1 MIRIAFVI
9 NFNVVDWLGG
19 YNVVKNLILSINL
32 NNPKNLQIFVFIKE
46 SESEKYF
53 RDLNV
58 NIIRTNFFSNISLAR
73 RVYSK
78 LQILILGKSK
88 FFEDFFLKY
97 KINLVSHYM
106 PLGRNSEIKSFSWIT
121 DFQHLYY
128 PQYFTFLQRIFRTIN
143 IFYTA
148 SSSSKIILSSN
159 ASASDLKKIINFNLK
174 KIFVHPFFFGNY
186 NPKNIININKLRKK
200 FKIKKNFFF
209 LPNQYWFHKNHL
221 LVLKSIVDLKKRY
234 NLSINI
240 ISSGSIYAK
249 NSKIYYQKVD
259 DFIEEKGLRDNY
271 KYIGIVSEKELWS
284 LMHYSLAVINPSE
297 FEGWNT
303 SVMQAKALSKYNI
316 VSNIK
321 AHIEQK
327 NNKTILFIN
336 NDVISLSETIFK
348 FLNNK
353 KKDNYKKNKRINNID
368 FINYGKKYINLVK
381 SVI

>member
-19 YNVVKNLILSINL
+19 YNVIKNLILSINL
-32 NNPKNLQIFVFIKE
+32 NKPKNLQIFVFIKE
-46 SESEKYF
+46 SESKKYF

-58 NIIRTNFFSNISLAR
+58 NIIKTNFFGNISFAR

-78 LQILILGKSK
+78 LQILFFGKSK

-121 DFQHLYY
+121 DLQHLYY
-128 PQYFTFLQRIFRTIN
+128 PQYFTFLQRFFRTIN
-143 IFYTA
+143 IFYSA
-148 SSSSKIILSSN
+148 ISSSKIILSSN

-174 KIFVHPFFFGNY
+174 KIFVHPFFFVNY
-186 NPKNIININKLRKK
+186 NLRNIININKLKKK
-200 FKIKKNFFF
+200 FNIKKKFFF

-240 ISSGSIYAK
+240 ISSGSMYAK

-259 DFIEEKGLRDNY
+259 DFIEEQGLRDNY

-284 LMHYSLAVINPSE
+284 LMYYSLAIINPSE

-316 VSNIK
+316 ISNIK

-327 NNKTILFIN
+327 NSKTILFVN
-336 NDVISLSETIFK
+336 NNVTSLSEAILK
-348 FLNNK
+348 FFNNK
-353 KKDNYKKNKRINNID
+353 KKNNSKKNKRINNID

>member
-9 NFNVVDWLGG
+9 NFSVVDWLGG
-19 YNVVKNLILSINL
+19 YYVIKNLIMSINL
-32 NNPKNLQIFVFIKE
+32 NKPKNLQIFVFIKE
-46 SESEKYF
+46 TESEKYF

-58 NIIRTNFFSNISLAR
+58 NVIRTNFFGSISFVR

-78 LQILILGKSK
+78 LQILLFGRSK

-97 KINLVSHYM
+97 KINLVSHYI

-128 PQYFTFLQRIFRTIN
+128 PHYFTFLQRILRTIN
-143 IFYTA
+143 IFYIA
-148 SSSSKIILSSN
+148 ISSSKIILSSN
-159 ASASDLKKIINFNLK
+159 SSSSDLKKIINFNLK

-186 NPKNIININKLRKK
+186 NSKNIININKIKKK
-200 FKIKKNFFF
+200 FNIKKNFFF

-221 LVLKSIVDLKKRY
+221 LVLKSIVELKKRY

-240 ISSGSIYAK
+240 ISSGSMYAK
-249 NSKIYYQKVD
+249 NSKAYYQKVYN
-259 DFIEEKGLRDNY
+259 FVEEQGLRDNY
-271 KYIGIVSEKELWS
+271 KYIGVVNEKELWS
-284 LMHYSLAVINPSE
+284 LMHYSLAIINPSE

-316 VSNIK
+316 ISNIK

-327 NNKTILFIN
+327 NSKTILFAN
-336 NDVISLSETIFK
+336 NDPISLSKTIFK

-353 KKDNYKKNKRINNID
+353 KKIIIKIIKE
-368 FINYGKKYINLVK
+368 
-381 SVI
+381 

>member
-19 YNVVKNLILSINL
+19 YNVIKNLILSINL
-32 NNPKNLQIFVFIKE
+32 NKPKNLQIFVFIKE
-46 SESEKYF
+46 IESEKYF

-58 NIIRTNFFSNISLAR
+58 NIIRTNFFDNISFVR

-88 FFEDFFLKY
+88 FFEDFFLRY

-106 PLGRNSEIKSFSWIT
+106 PLGRNSEIKSFPWIT

-143 IFYTA
+143 IFYIA
-148 SSSSKIILSSN
+148 ISSSKIILSSN
-159 ASASDLKKIINFNLK
+159 ASASDLKKIINFKLK

-186 NPKNIININKLRKK
+186 NPKNIININKLKKK
-200 FKIKKNFFF
+200 FNIKKNFFF

-221 LVLKSIVDLKKRY
+221 LVLKSIVDLKNRY

-249 NSKIYYQKVD
+249 SSKIYFQKVD
-259 DFIEEKGLRDNY
+259 DFIEKQGLRDNY

-284 LMHYSLAVINPSE
+284 LMYYSLAIINPSE

-327 NNKTILFIN
+327 NSKTILFVN
-336 NDVISLSETIFK
+336 NDVISLSEAILK

-353 KKDNYKKNKRINNID
+353 KKDNYKKNKKINNID

>member
-19 YNVVKNLILSINL
+19 YNVIKNLILSINL
-32 NNPKNLQIFVFIKE
+32 NKPKNLQIFVFIKE
-46 SESEKYF
+46 SESKKYF

-58 NIIRTNFFSNISLAR
+58 NIIKTNFFGNISFAR

-78 LQILILGKSK
+78 LQILFFGKSK

-128 PQYFTFLQRIFRTIN
+128 PQYFTFLQRFFRTIN
-143 IFYTA
+143 IFYSA
-148 SSSSKIILSSN
+148 ISSSKIILSSN

-174 KIFVHPFFFGNY
+174 KIFVHPFFFVNY
-186 NPKNIININKLRKK
+186 NLRNIININKLKKK
-200 FKIKKNFFF
+200 FNIKKKFFF

-240 ISSGSIYAK
+240 ISSGSMYAK

-259 DFIEEKGLRDNY
+259 DFIEEQGLRDNY

-284 LMHYSLAVINPSE
+284 LMYYSLAIINPSE

-316 VSNIK
+316 ISNIK

-327 NNKTILFIN
+327 NSKTILFVN
-336 NDVISLSETIFK
+336 NNVTSLSEAILK
-348 FLNNK
+348 FFNNK
-353 KKDNYKKNKRINNID
+353 KKNNSKKNKRINNID

>member
-9 NFNVVDWLGG
+9 NFNVIDWLGG
-19 YNVVKNLILSINL
+19 YNVIKNLILSINL

-128 PQYFTFLQRIFRTIN
+128 PQYFTFLQRFFRTIN

-159 ASASDLKKIINFNLK
+159 ASASDLKKVINFNLK

-186 NPKNIININKLRKK
+186 NLKNIININKLRKK

-327 NNKTILFIN
+327 NSKTILFIN